1 MDEAV
6 AQEQTFGAA
15 TETSA
20 ALPEPGA
27 HATRRAAEE
36 PRREIWFRRR
46 ISVRAAVRDLWRA
59 RELVLTLGERDLR
72 VRYKQAILGFAWAV
86 FTPVMLML
94 VFTLVFQKFANV
106 HTGGV
111 PYPVFS
117 FVGLIPWTF
126 FSATVSSGGM
136 SLVTNMPIVN
146 KIYCPREVFP
156 IGVMAVAFV
165 DAVVS
170 IAVLGVLF
178 GIEGFAPRAET
189 YYAPLFLPALIAFTL
204 GITLAVSI
212 LLVYLRDLRHVLP
225 LLIQFG
231 LFLTPVAYGIS
242 VIAHTRA
249 KVLLYSALNPLAPV
263 IDGLRRTVLAGKPP
277 DWAALGVGTAS
288 AFLFLA
294 AGYWIFK
301 RLEGGIA
308 DIA

>member
-1 MDEAV
+1 VDEAF
-6 AQEQTFGAA
+6 AQEPSFPAPPDLPAA
-15 TETSA
+15 M
-20 ALPEPGA
+20 PGG
-27 HATRRAAEE
+27 TRASNRAVGE

-46 ISVRAAVRDLWRA
+46 ISVRTAVRDLWRS
-59 RELVLTLGERDLR
+59 RELILTLAERDLR
-72 VRYKQAILGFAWAV
+72 VRYKQAVLGFAWAL

-94 VFTLVFQKFANV
+94 VFTFVFQKFANI
-106 HTGGV
+106 HTSGV
-111 PYPVFS
+111 PYPLFS

-126 FSATVSSGGM
+126 FSASVSSGGM
-136 SLVTNMPIVN
+136 SLVMNMPILN

-156 IGVMAVAFV
+156 IGVMAVALV

-189 YYAPLFLPALIAFTL
+189 YYVPLFVPALVAFTL
-204 GITLAVSI
+204 GITFAISI

-225 LLIQFG
+225 LLVQFG

-249 KVLLYSALNPLAPV
+249 AVLLYSALNPLAPV
-263 IDGLRRTVLAGKPP
+263 IDGLRRTVLLGSAP
-277 DWAALGVGTAS
+277 DWSALAVGTGS
-288 AFLFLA
+288 ACLFLA
-294 AGYWIFK
+294 VGYRLFK